1 MTSSEILKNTP
12 LANKTPEKKYNDVL
26 LEDHHHVVRYL
37 YPTWWKKKTNE
48 LSTRAFALRPKD
60 EGFVSCN
67 WFEYHNDMEKVKQDI
82 KLDKDPEGKY
92 AYLAVK
98 EIKEVG
104 AQSGLD
110 LSVKWV
116 SFTDS
121 HSGIFNIDNNIDFL
135 TDMAAFVTRKLRE
148 QQENS

>member
-1 MTSSEILKNTP
+1 MTSSEILENTQ
-12 LANKTPEKKYNDVL
+12 LENETPEKKYNDEL
-26 LEDHHHVVRYL
+26 LEDHHHIVRYL
-37 YPTWWKKKTNE
+37 KPKWWNENTQE
-48 LSTRAFALRPKD
+48 LSSEAFKLLPKD
-60 EGFVSCN
+60 KGFVSCN

-82 KLDKDPEGKY
+82 KLNKSPDGKY

-104 AQSGLD
+104 TQFGLD

-135 TDMAAFVTRKLRE
+135 TEMSAFVTRKLRD
-148 QQENS
+148 QQENN